1 VIGRHGLLG
10 SVSLIVPRG
19 SATPEDAQIT
29 ARGAAACAVVLAR
42 EQAAATVR
50 REVEL
55 DVLDEVLDGALRSEA
70 TLLQQAKRLGHD
82 LLASHVAIVARID
95 TTASG
100 PVRAGGG
107 EERWEGL
114 EASIARTGMTR
125 GGRVLWRIR
134 NNSAEFVVLAEDAG
148 QEQRLAM
155 TLRDELLSLLCR
167 NGQTPISVGVGT
179 MRDGI
184 GGIRRSHAEAR
195 QALLLGRRMHG
206 PGHLTLFGDLGVF
219 RLIFAAEGLPE
230 LTDLYAQSLG
240 ALLTYDRENNADL
253 VSTLDAF
260 FAANGSPKEAAERL
274 GVHRNTVL
282 YRLDRIRDIT
292 GYDLD
297 DAGLRMRLQLA
308 LHIHLALGESPA
320 T

>member
-1 VIGRHGLLG
+1 
-10 SVSLIVPRG
+10 
-19 SATPEDAQIT
+19 
-29 ARGAAACAVVLAR
+29 
-42 EQAAATVR
+42 
-50 REVEL
+50 
-55 DVLDEVLDGALRSEA
+55 VLDGALRSEA

-82 LLASHVAIVARID
+82 LLSSHVSIVARIES
-95 TTASG
+95 AAAG
-100 PVRAGGG
+100 PVRASGS

-114 EASIARTGMTR
+114 EGPIARTGVTR

-134 NNSAEFVVLAEDAG
+134 NNSAEFVLPAAEAG
-148 QEQRLAM
+148 QERRLAV
-155 TLRDELLSLLCR
+155 TLRDELVSIVR
-167 NGQTPISVGVGT
+167 PGGEAAISVGVGT
-179 MRDGI
+179 TRDGI

-206 PGHLTLFGDLGVF
+206 PGHVTLFGDLGVY
-219 RLIFAAEGLPE
+219 RLIFAAESLPE
-230 LTDLYAQSLG
+230 LSDLYAQSLG
-240 ALLTYDRENNADL
+240 ALLAYDRENNADL

-308 LHIHLALGESPA
+308 LHIHLALGESLA